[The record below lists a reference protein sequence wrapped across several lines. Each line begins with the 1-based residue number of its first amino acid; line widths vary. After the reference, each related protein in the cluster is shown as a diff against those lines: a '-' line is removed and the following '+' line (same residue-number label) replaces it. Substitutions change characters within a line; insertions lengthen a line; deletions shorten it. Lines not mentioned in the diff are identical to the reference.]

1 MFMGVM
7 DVGNQRQLMGAQKGK
22 WWGQKKAS
30 GGGNKGQVVG
40 AKTDK

>member
-22 WWGQKKAS
+22 WWM
-30 GGGNKGQVVG
+30 NDV
-40 AKTDK
+40 